1 MGVGVV
7 SGTRWMPR
15 GAPAG
20 GGALITA
27 FEEPI
32 TALEEPITALCLGA
46 SVGGGDEGQR
56 RCARHGAHLTHPD
69 LLITA
74 PLLLLH
80 LKGGRGPRGQLEH
93 AVHVIGRGRRCSPSI
108 LGRGV
113 VLGVG
118 VVLGIW

>member
-7 SGTRWMPR
+7 SGTRWKPR

-27 FEEPI
+27 
-32 TALEEPITALCLGA
+32 LEEPITALRLGA

-93 AVHVIGRGRRCSPSI
+93 AVHVIGRGRRSSPSI

-113 VLGVG
+113 VLGGGVALGGG
-118 VVLGIW
+118 VVLGSW